1 MAEPRTAAAVPA
13 GRLTHQQILLI
24 LSGLMLGMFLA
35 SLDQTIVSAAMRTIA
50 DRLNG
55 QTNQAWAT
63 TAYLVTSTVSTPL
76 YGKLSDMYGR
86 KKFYLFAISIFLVGS
101 MLSGMAHSMEEL
113 AAFRAVQGLG
123 AGGLMALAFAI
134 IGDIVPPRER
144 ARYQGYF
151 MAVFAISSIA
161 GPVLG
166 GLLAG
171 QDRLLG
177 FDGWR
182 WVFYVNLPIG
192 IVALAVVSR
201 FLNVPHLRTEHKIDY
216 LGAIT
221 LVLGVTSLLLVAE
234 QGRTWGWGSGKSLT
248 YYILGAA
255 LLIAFV
261 VIERRV
267 GDEAILPL
275 KMFRSPVFNVAS
287 LMNFILGMGMFGGII
302 CLPLYMQI
310 VKGFSPTE
318 SGLSLLP
325 MMVGV
330 MSVSMTTGILTAKTG
345 RYKIFPIIGTALLL
359 VALLGL
365 SRISADTGYLS
376 LVPLML
382 LLGAGLGSCMQTL
395 VLATQNAVPAS
406 QMGVATASATFFRSM
421 GGTFGT
427 AVFLTIFFSGAA
439 NHVRDNVT
447 AAAQTP
453 QFQAALRDPANSVIA
468 RALRSLAGGSTSQL
482 NDTSFLNNGTR
493 VLREPFLSGF
503 AQGMDR
509 VFLVAAFVVLPA
521 FLLSFFLK
529 EVKLR
534 MESGLE
540 AQAAER
546 AAAATAAAGNAAPQV
561 DERTASLLVPAR
573 AGQGSDRDTVGT
585 EKDNRTD

>member
-1 MAEPRTAAAVPA
+1 MADTDVRDAVEES
-13 GRLTHQQILLI
+13 GRLTYRQIMLI

-35 SLDQTIVSAAMRTIA
+35 SLDQTIVSTAMRTIA
-50 DRLNG
+50 DKLNG

-101 MLSGMAHSMEEL
+101 ALSGMSESMIQL

-134 IGDIVPPRER
+134 IADVVSPRER
-144 ARYQGYF
+144 AKYQGYF
-151 MAVFAISSIA
+151 MGVFATSSVL

-171 QDRLLG
+171 QSTLLG

-182 WVFYVNLPIG
+182 WVFYVNIPIG
-192 IVALAVVSR
+192 LVALGVVSR
-201 FLNVPHLRTEHKIDY
+201 YLNIPHIRREHRIDY
-216 LGAIT
+216 VGAVA
-221 LVLGVTSLLLVAE
+221 LVLGIASLLIVSE
-234 QGRTWGWGSGKSLT
+234 QGRDWGWGSARALACYLIG
-248 YYILGAA
+248 A
-255 LLIAFV
+255 LLLGLFV
-261 VIERRV
+261 IQERRV

-275 KMFRSPVFNVAS
+275 AMFRHPVFSVAS
-287 LMNFILGMGMFGGII
+287 LMNFIIGMGMFGGII

-310 VKGFSPTE
+310 VKGFSPTK
-318 SGLSLLP
+318 SGLSLMPLMVG
-325 MMVGV
+325 MMVV
-330 MSVSMTTGILTAKTG
+330 AMSSGLITAKTG
-345 RYKIFPIIGTALLL
+345 RYKVFPIIGSGVLI

-365 SRISADTGYLS
+365 SRIRFDTSYTQLI
-376 LVPLML
+376 PLML
-382 LLGAGLGSCMQTL
+382 LLGAGLGCCMQTL
-395 VLATQNAVPAS
+395 VLATQNSVSPN
-406 QMGVATASATFFRSM
+406 QMGVATSSATFFRSM

-439 NHVRDNVT
+439 SRVGGNIQV
-447 AAAQTP
+447 AATTP
-453 QFQAALRDPANSVIA
+453 GFQSALRDPANATIA
-468 RALRSLAGGSTSQL
+468 RALQAMKAGSTSQL
-482 NDTSFLNNGTR
+482 NDTSFLKHGAL

-503 AQGMDR
+503 SGAMDR
-509 VFLVAAFVVLPA
+509 VFLVAALVVLPA
-521 FLLSFFLK
+521 FVLSFFLK

-546 AAAATAAAGNAAPQV
+546 RAAAAQAEHAA
-561 DERTASLLVPAR
+561 L
-573 AGQGSDRDTVGT
+573 
-585 EKDNRTD
+585 